1 MYQFSNFVIA
11 GLDSFGSSNQIKFV
25 RLIFDNIVANG
36 NIDDDSLLMQEQFRS
51 IGSITKLFKED
62 MGTAKQIL
70 NVVKEIKRNSEEIA

>member
-36 NIDDDSLLMQEQFRS
+36 NIDDDSLLMQEQLCLA
-51 IGSITKLFKED
+51 I
-62 MGTAKQIL
+62 
-70 NVVKEIKRNSEEIA
+70 VKYKKWPRKIQKYNP